1 MTDPR
6 LLQNFN
12 GGRAFAVTD
21 RASSMDVLITAL
33 ERLGVTTD
41 PVNIVG
47 SVAAIDI
54 ATLQP
59 ERDIIFIDGDI
70 SDAATLPLSTVGYLP
85 PAPVI
90 GLIGV
95 AAPSRLKALMRA
107 GATSFLRKPIHGS
120 AVYPALF
127 VGINEYRRHRHLEA
141 LLEDQER
148 RRRGRRD
155 VVKAIIRVMADHGID
170 DDAAY
175 DLLRRRCMATRQT
188 MEDLCRD
195 LVRSTDGQEHVQ
207 AHDHERG
214 DVDLRER
221 RAK

>member
-1 MTDPR
+1 MTEPR

-12 GGRAFAVTD
+12 GGRAIVVTD
-21 RASSMDVLITAL
+21 RAASMDVLASAL
-33 ERLGVTTD
+33 ERLGVCTNPCD
-41 PVNIVG
+41 IVA
-47 SVAAIDI
+47 SVAGIDL

-70 SDAATLPLSTVGYLP
+70 SDPAVLPLSQVGHLP
-85 PAPVI
+85 PAPVV

-95 AAPSRLKALMRA
+95 AAPSRLKALMQA

-127 VGINEYRRHRHLEA
+127 IGVNEYRRHRYLET

-155 VVKAIIRVMADHGID
+155 VVKAILRVMSDYGID

-175 DLLRRRCMATRQT
+175 DLLRRRCMKTRQT
-188 MEDLCRD
+188 MEDLCRN
-195 LVRSTDGQEHVQ
+195 LVRQSDGQEH
-207 AHDHERG
+207 G
-214 DVDLRER
+214 DVDMRER
-221 RAK
+221 RAE

>member
-1 MTDPR
+1 MTESR

-12 GGRAFAVTD
+12 GGRAFIITD
-21 RASSMDVLITAL
+21 RAVSMDVLVTAL

-41 PVNIVG
+41 AGDVVT
-47 SVAAIDI
+47 SVSAIDP
-54 ATLQP
+54 ASLQP

-70 SDAATLPLSTVGYLP
+70 GDAATLPLSPVGRMP

-95 AAPSRLKALMRA
+95 TAPSRLKALMRA
-107 GATSFLRKPIHGS
+107 GATSFLRKPIHSS

-127 VGINEYRRHRHLEA
+127 VGINEYRRHRYLET

-155 VVKAIIRVMADHGID
+155 VVKAIIRVMSEHGID

-175 DLLRRRCMATRQT
+175 DLLRRRCMTTRQT

-195 LVRSTDGQEHVQ
+195 LIRQTD
-207 AHDHERG
+207 DHQSG
-214 DVDLRER
+214 NVDLQER